1 MTRQRATRAPDPASA
16 IRAGPTRG
24 ERVSDFGEFAS
35 VIAHELR
42 SPIGLAAG
50 AVEVLQE
57 QHARELPE
65 EVRALVGHAEVG
77 LRRARGL
84 LDALQYY
91 ARTERAVLRRET
103 VDCAALVDDV
113 VGELSREI
121 EHRGARV
128 QRGCL
133 PVVMGDRVQ
142 LEQLFFNLLAN
153 AIKFNDSSSPTVG
166 IEGAPT
172 DSHWAFAVSD
182 NGLGVE
188 PQMRSRIF
196 QMFERGHPAGAF
208 EGSGVGLAVCGR
220 IVERHGGRIWVEP
233 APLRGSVFR
242 FTVARS
248 AGES

>member
-1 MTRQRATRAPDPASA
+1 
-16 IRAGPTRG
+16 
-24 ERVSDFGEFAS
+24 

-50 AVEVLQE
+50 AIEVLQE
-57 QHARELPE
+57 QHASELSE

-77 LRRARGL
+77 LQRARGL

-91 ARTERAVLRRET
+91 ARTERAELRRET
-103 VDCAALVDDV
+103 VDCTALVANV
-113 VGELSREI
+113 VRELSRQI
-121 EHRGARV
+121 ADRGARV
-128 QRGCL
+128 RQGCL
-133 PVVMGDRVQ
+133 PVVTGDRVL

-153 AIKFNDSSSPTVG
+153 AMKFNDSSTPEVG
-166 IEGAPT
+166 IEGAQT
-172 DSHWAFAVSD
+172 DAHWAFAVSD

-196 QMFERGHPAGAF
+196 QMFERGHHGGAF
-208 EGSGVGLAVCGR
+208 EGRGVGLAVCAR

-233 APLRGSVFR
+233 SPLGGAVFR
-242 FTVARS
+242 FTLARS